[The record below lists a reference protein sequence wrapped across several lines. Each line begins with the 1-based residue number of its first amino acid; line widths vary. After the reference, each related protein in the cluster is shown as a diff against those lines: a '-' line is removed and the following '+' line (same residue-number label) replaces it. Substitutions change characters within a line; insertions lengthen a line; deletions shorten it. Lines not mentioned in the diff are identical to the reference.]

1 MENIKN
7 LLEVKNLKKYFPAK
21 RKKIR
26 EKKRYVKA
34 VDGISF
40 TIKEGETLGLVG
52 ESGCGKST
60 AGQALIR
67 LIEPT
72 SGEIIFNDK
81 NITYGKK
88 ILKDLVRKEM
98 QIIFQDPYS
107 TLNPR
112 KKIGWTL
119 REPLVINKVGT
130 LKEQNKKIDEML
142 DVVGFDSTY
151 RKRYPHEL
159 SGGQRQRI
167 GIARA
172 LMLNPQFIVADEPV
186 SALDVSVQSQVL
198 NLMKDL
204 QTKFDLTYLFIS
216 HDLNVVEYLSDR
228 VAVMYLGKIIEIS
241 DVDEIYRKPLHPY
254 TQSLLSS
261 IPSTKVDNE
270 KERIILEGD
279 VPSPLNPPSGCSF
292 HPRCPQA
299 MDICSKKE
307 PIYREISKD
316 HKVSCHLY
324 K

>member
-21 RKKIR
+21 RKKIG

-34 VDGISF
+34 VDGVSF
-40 TIKEGETLGLVG
+40 AIKEGETLGLVG

-60 AGQALIR
+60 TGQALIR

-72 SGEIIFNDK
+72 SGEIIFDGK
-81 NITYGKK
+81 NITQGRR

-119 REPLVINKVGT
+119 REPLVINKIGT

-142 DVVGFDSTY
+142 DVVGFDASY
-151 RKRYPHEL
+151 KKRYPHEL

-228 VAVMYLGKIIEIS
+228 VAVMYLGKIIEIA
-241 DVDEIYRKPLHPY
+241 DVEEIYRKPLHPY

-261 IPSTKVDNE
+261 IPSTKVEDD

-292 HPRCPQA
+292 HPRCPKA
-299 MDICSKKE
+299 MDICSKEAPIFKE
-307 PIYREISKD
+307 YID
-316 HKVSCHLY
+316 GHKVSCHLY
-324 K
+324 

>member
-142 DVVGFDSTY
+142 DVAGFDSTY

-172 LMLNPQFIVADEPV
+172 LMLNPQFIVGDEPV

-261 IPSTKVDNE
+261 IPSTKIEND

-279 VPSPLNPPSGCSF
+279 VPSPLNPPSGCPF
-292 HPRCPQA
+292 HPRCAQA

>member
-7 LLEVKNLKKYFPAK
+7 LLEVKNLKKYFPVK

-34 VDGISF
+34 VDGVSF
-40 TIKEGETLGLVG
+40 AIKEGETLGLVG

-119 REPLVINKVGT
+119 REPLVINKVGS
-130 LKEQNKKIDEML
+130 LKEQDKKIDEML
-142 DVVGFDSTY
+142 DVVGFDTTY
-151 RKRYPHEL
+151 KKRYPHEL
-159 SGGQRQRI
+159 SGGQRQRV

-228 VAVMYLGKIIEIS
+228 VAVMYLGKIIEIA
-241 DVDEIYRKPLHPY
+241 DVEEIYRKPLHPY

-261 IPSTKVDNE
+261 IPSTKIDND

-279 VPSPLNPPSGCSF
+279 VPSPLNPPSGCPF

-299 MDICSKKE
+299 MDICSKGE
-307 PIYREISKD
+307 PMYREIAKG

>member
-159 SGGQRQRI
+159 SGGQRQRV

-172 LMLNPQFIVADEPV
+172 LMLNPQFIVGDEPV

>member
-7 LLEVKNLKKYFPAK
+7 LIEVKDLKKYFPAK

-34 VDGISF
+34 VDGVSF

-60 AGQALIR
+60 TGQALIR

-72 SGEIIFNDK
+72 NGEIIFNGK
-81 NITYGKK
+81 NITHGKS

-119 REPLVINKVGT
+119 KEPLVINKIGT
-130 LKEQNKKIDEML
+130 IKEQDKKIDEML
-142 DVVGFDSTY
+142 DVVGFDSSY

-261 IPSTKVDNE
+261 IPSTKVDDD

-299 MDICSKKE
+299 MDICSKQE
-307 PIYREISKD
+307 PIFKEISNG

-324 K
+324 

>member
-21 RKKIR
+21 RKKIG

-34 VDGISF
+34 VDGVSF
-40 TIKEGETLGLVG
+40 AIKEGETLGLVG

-60 AGQALIR
+60 TGQALIR

-72 SGEIIFNDK
+72 SGEIIFDGK
-81 NITYGKK
+81 NITQGRR

-119 REPLVINKVGT
+119 REPLVINKIGR

-142 DVVGFDSTY
+142 DVVGFDASY
-151 RKRYPHEL
+151 KKRYPHEL

-228 VAVMYLGKIIEIS
+228 VAVMYLGKIIEIA
-241 DVDEIYRKPLHPY
+241 DVEEIYRKPLHPY

-261 IPSTKVDNE
+261 IPSTKVEDD

-292 HPRCPQA
+292 HPRCPKA
-299 MDICSKKE
+299 MDICSKEVPIFKE
-307 PIYREISKD
+307 YID
-316 HKVSCHLY
+316 GHKVSCHLY
-324 K
+324 